1 MKFHYE
7 PELLEFMKKKGQ
19 TTILV
24 ELVEVNSD
32 IDVTELHVRL
42 ADDKLKDLFLSK
54 KGYRRFTSDV
64 GDVLLPPYPLTMEET
79 VTFGLKSFLFIKYVT
94 YKGMKV

>member
-1 MKFHYE
+1 MRFHYE
-7 PELLEFMKKKGQ
+7 PALLEFMQKKKL

-24 ELVEVNSD
+24 ELVEVSSD
-32 IDVTELHVRL
+32 IDITELHVRL
-42 ADDKLKDLFLSK
+42 ADPKTQELFLTK
-54 KGYRRFTSDV
+54 KGYRRFASEV

>member
-1 MKFHYE
+1 MKFQYE
-7 PELLEFMKKKGQ
+7 PKLLEFMQKKGQ

-42 ADDKLKDLFLSK
+42 IDDKMREVFLTK
-54 KGYRRFTSDV
+54 KGYRRFASEV

-94 YKGMKV
+94 HKGMKV

>member
-1 MKFHYE
+1 MKFQYA
-7 PELLEFMKKKGQ
+7 PELLEFMQKKGQ

-42 ADDKLKDLFLSK
+42 ADSKTREIFLAK
-54 KGYRRFTSDV
+54 KGYRRFVSEV

-79 VTFGLKSFLFIKYVT
+79 VTFGLKSFLFIKYIT
-94 YKGMKV
+94 HKGMKV

>member
-1 MKFHYE
+1 M
-7 PELLEFMKKKGQ
+7 EFMQKKGQ

-42 ADDKLKDLFLSK
+42 IDDKMREVFLTK
-54 KGYRRFTSDV
+54 KGYRRFASEV

-94 YKGMKV
+94 HKGMKV